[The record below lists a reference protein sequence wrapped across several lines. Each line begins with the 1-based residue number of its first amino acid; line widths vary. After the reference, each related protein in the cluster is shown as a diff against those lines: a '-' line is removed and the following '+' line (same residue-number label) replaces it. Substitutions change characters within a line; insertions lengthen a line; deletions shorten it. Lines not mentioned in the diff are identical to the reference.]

1 MQIKSE
7 NLVEHTGRLYYY
19 DLLRSLR
26 SLLVVLVVIGHGT
39 YYNIVTKFGGIYYAD
54 IMKEQNVGQ
63 PVFYKLVSLLTG
75 FIYTFHMPVFI
86 ALSGSIYAL
95 ATERTYSSLVFQKA
109 KRLLIPFIVTWFVW
123 NFPIKYL
130 TGYYAGI
137 SIYKMLLQL
146 ILPAKVYLW
155 YLESLFFI
163 FVIFGLIRKLHANQ
177 QTIVVGLFWIIGV
190 LLYQKLVQYH
200 PLGDPLYY
208 LGWFYLGYRV
218 EDIIEILKK
227 KGLWN
232 NLFMVSLFVIHMI
245 TFCANRYFLRY
256 GISSVCCK
264 FVILPMF
271 MFIILNYL
279 VRTIQYK
286 SKWLEKAGGYGMG
299 IYLYAEPLNYLIL
312 WFFYTKCG
320 ITFFGTNVGAAVIY
334 FSRILITPII
344 AIGITWALKKMN
356 LKYLY

>member
-1 MQIKSE
+1 M
-7 NLVEHTGRLYYY
+7 
-19 DLLRSLR
+19 
-26 SLLVVLVVIGHGT
+26 
-39 YYNIVTKFGGIYYAD
+39 
-54 IMKEQNVGQ
+54 
-63 PVFYKLVSLLTG
+63 
-75 FIYTFHMPVFI
+75 
-86 ALSGSIYAL
+86 
-95 ATERTYSSLVFQKA
+95 
-109 KRLLIPFIVTWFVW
+109 
-123 NFPIKYL
+123 
-130 TGYYAGI
+130 
-137 SIYKMLLQL
+137 
-146 ILPAKVYLW
+146 
-155 YLESLFFI
+155 
-163 FVIFGLIRKLHANQ
+163 
-177 QTIVVGLFWIIGV
+177 
-190 LLYQKLVQYH
+190 
-200 PLGDPLYY
+200 
-208 LGWFYLGYRV
+208 
-218 EDIIEILKK
+218 
-227 KGLWN
+227 
-232 NLFMVSLFVIHMI
+232 
-245 TFCANRYFLRY
+245 RY

>member
-1 MQIKSE
+1 M
-7 NLVEHTGRLYYY
+7 
-19 DLLRSLR
+19 
-26 SLLVVLVVIGHGT
+26 
-39 YYNIVTKFGGIYYAD
+39 
-54 IMKEQNVGQ
+54 
-63 PVFYKLVSLLTG
+63 
-75 FIYTFHMPVFI
+75 
-86 ALSGSIYAL
+86 
-95 ATERTYSSLVFQKA
+95 
-109 KRLLIPFIVTWFVW
+109 
-123 NFPIKYL
+123 
-130 TGYYAGI
+130 
-137 SIYKMLLQL
+137 
-146 ILPAKVYLW
+146 W